1 MRAAGSGW
9 RGGASCCLGRRL
21 NGVKGRAGGREAD
34 KHTQGDFQARQI
46 KSSSFVEARRSRPAW
61 SAVRAEFAMLNT
73 LVETGSGR
81 AVCVRA

>member
-1 MRAAGSGW
+1 M
-9 RGGASCCLGRRL
+9 
-21 NGVKGRAGGREAD
+21 
-34 KHTQGDFQARQI
+34 GDFQAGQM
-46 KSSSFVEARRSRPAW
+46 KSSSSVEARRSRPAW